1 MSVKVFVVVVLVV
14 REVVS
19 VPDKVSVPVLVTV
32 HVGFMSVHVLV
43 WLGVNDGV
51 LVDVCKVAVWVSVN
65 VLVVVL
71 VFASSLGVAVRV
83 SDLVVVVVVVA
94 ASALGVA
101 VRESVLVV
109 VVVVVDASALGVA
122 VRDKVLVVVVVVV
135 AACALGVAVRES
147 VKVFVNPTV
156 NVAPMPS
163 AVLATNTSPSSKSS
177 SVNEAAVLTV
187 VVWASLVGPVIR
199 ADRYAAADVGEPSCS
214 DGVPVTPQP
223 LA

>member
-1 MSVKVFVVVVLVV
+1 MSDKVFVVVVVVV

-51 LVDVCKVAVWVSVN
+51 MVDVCKVAVWVSEN
-65 VLVVVL
+65 
-71 VFASSLGVAVRV
+71 
-83 SDLVVVVVVVA
+83 
-94 ASALGVA
+94 
-101 VRESVLVV
+101 VLVV